1 MARTQTK
8 GTCAL
13 CGKMYARA
21 GMTKHLQGCLQKTA
35 TGKSGTAKGQKLFLV
50 LVADPYSSDYW
61 LHLKVAAGTN
71 LKAIDTFLRNIWL
84 ECCGHMSSFM
94 HGRQELGMGRKVDL
108 LFRPGLELDYIY
120 DFGSSTELR
129 LMVIDVYEGAM
140 QSKKPVELLARNE
153 APLIPCDECGSRPAE
168 MICDACNWEGEGWLC
183 KPCAEKHECA
193 DGDEDL
199 FLPIPNSPR
208 AGVCGYTG

>member
-13 CGKMYARA
+13 CGKVYARA
-21 GMTKHLQGCLQKTA
+21 GMTKHLQGCLQKEA
-35 TGKSGTAKGQKLFLV
+35 GPGKGQRIFLI
-50 LVADPYSSDYW
+50 LVADRYSTDYW

-84 ECCGHMSSFM
+84 ECCGHLSAFM
-94 HGRQELGMGRKVDL
+94 HGREELGMGRKVD
-108 LFRPGLELDYIY
+108 FIFTPGLELDYTY

-129 LMVIDVYEGAM
+129 LKVVDDFEGVM
-140 QSKKPVELLARNE
+140 KSKKPVELLARNE
-153 APLIPCDECGSRPAE
+153 APMIPCDECGSRQAE
-168 MICDACNWEGEGWLC
+168 MICEECNWEGEGWLC
-183 KPCAEKHECA
+183 KQCAEKHECA

-208 AGVCGYTG
+208 AGVCAYTG